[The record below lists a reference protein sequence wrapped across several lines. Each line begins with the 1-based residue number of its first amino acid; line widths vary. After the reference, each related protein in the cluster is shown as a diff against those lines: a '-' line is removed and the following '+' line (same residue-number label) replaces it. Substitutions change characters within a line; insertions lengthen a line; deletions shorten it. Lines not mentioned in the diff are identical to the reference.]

1 MAGSAVVALV
11 VAGFTF
17 QTANASDE
25 VPQFTV
31 KTLSAD
37 AAGKLATTLDR
48 NLGADAAGSYYD
60 TKTKALV
67 VDVVDQNRQ
76 PEQVRRGGRQGQSRG
91 ALPRRAEVGPAD
103 PHRQGDD
110 PQGTSW
116 AVDPVTNKVL
126 VTADSTVDGAAWKK
140 LSAVVE
146 GLGGKAE
153 LNKTAGEFKPL
164 IAGGDAIWGSGSRC
178 SLGFNVVK
186 DGEPYFLTAGHC
198 TESVTSWPGHPG
210 RLGSGRTR
218 APASPRNDY
227 GLVKYTSDIAHPS
240 EVNLYNG
247 STQAITQAGDATVGQ
262 AVTRSGS
269 TTQVHDGEVTALN
282 ATVNYG
288 NGDIVNGLIQTDRPR
303 RTGRQRRRPLRG
315 RHRARPDLGRQRRLL
330 LGRHDLL
337 PAGSRGARRLRGRES
352 ADTTPR
358 HTAAR
363 KGPRSAGGLSRPG
376 RRPSRLRRRDA
387 EVLAH
392 GALHRQ
398 DRLPHLHQER
408 MGLLPLLLIV
418 PGVPGQRIQEAFWRR
433 PVATLIAWHRRTLP
447 GRSSG
452 TSIWALA

>member
-1 MAGSAVVALV
+1 MCVSPPRNSGRPILRVRAAHLLRARPHRRLKLKHRRISRKRATVAGSAVVALV

-67 VDVVDQNRQ
+67 VNVVDETAA
-76 PEQVRRGGRQGQSRG
+76 EQVRQAGGKARVVEHSLAELKSARQTLTDK
-91 ALPRRAEVGPAD
+91 ATIP
-103 PHRQGDD
+103 
-110 PQGTSW
+110 GTSW

-198 TESVTSWPGHPG
+198 TESVTSWSDTQG
-210 RLGSGRTR
+210 GSEIG
-218 APASPRNDY
+218 ANEGSSFPENDY

-288 NGDIVNGLIQTDRPR
+288 NGDIVNGLIQT
-303 RTGRQRRRPLRG
+303 TVC
-315 RHRARPDLGRQRRLL
+315 A
-330 LGRHDLL
+330 
-337 PAGSRGARRLRGRES
+337 E
-352 ADTTPR
+352 
-358 HTAAR
+358 
-363 KGPRSAGGLSRPG
+363 PG
-376 RRPSRLRRRDA
+376 DSG
-387 EVLAH
+387 
-392 GALHRQ
+392 GALFAG
-398 DRLPHLHQER
+398 DTAL
-408 MGLLPLLLIV
+408 GLTS
-418 PGVPGQRIQEAFWRR
+418 GGS
-433 PVATLIAWHRRTLP
+433 
-447 GRSSG
+447 GDCSSG
-452 TSIWALA
+452 GTTFFQPVPEALAAYGAEIG